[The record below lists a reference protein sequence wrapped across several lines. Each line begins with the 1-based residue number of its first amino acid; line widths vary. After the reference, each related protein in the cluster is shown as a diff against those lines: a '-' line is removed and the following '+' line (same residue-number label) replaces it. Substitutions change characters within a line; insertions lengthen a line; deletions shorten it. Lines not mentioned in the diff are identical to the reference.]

1 MSVVSFQNFRTMS
14 SRRVI
19 KKTIC
24 GLHVLHGSLQTGHS
38 TANWNVNSIL
48 EVCIINLN
56 SD

>member
-19 KKTIC
+19 KKTTC